1 MAKKEAVLTF
11 EQSMEKLETIVRR
24 LEEGKVELDEAI
36 DLYKEGLEL
45 SKWCNE
51 KLNKAEEQIT
61 TIMTDEGEKPFS
73 VEGEA

>member
-1 MAKKEAVLTF
+1 MAKKEEALTF

-24 LEEGKVELDEAI
+24 LEEGKVDLDEAI
-36 DLYKEGLEL
+36 NLYKEGLEL

-61 TIMTDEGEKPFS
+61 TIMTDEGEKPYS